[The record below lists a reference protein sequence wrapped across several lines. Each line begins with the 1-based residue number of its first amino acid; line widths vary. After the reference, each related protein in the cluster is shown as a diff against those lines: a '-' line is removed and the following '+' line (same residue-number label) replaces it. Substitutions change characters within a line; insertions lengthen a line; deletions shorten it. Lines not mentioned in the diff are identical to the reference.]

1 MPQKKAESQ
10 RQDEYRKSGC
20 FAEKT
25 FREKGTV
32 DEKGLW
38 TMWIMWRNPFCE
50 ILSSTKNVEK
60 WRKTGKMDGLEAQ
73 YGGYFIKNIRK
84 LAFF

>member
-1 MPQKKAESQ
+1 MIRYE
-10 RQDEYRKSGC
+10 RMNKSHIGGMVKVEEEC
-20 FAEKT
+20 FRSGFAEKT

-38 TMWIMWRNPFCE
+38 TMWIMWRNPFCG

-60 WRKTGKMDGLEAQ
+60 WRKTGKCRN
-73 YGGYFIKNIRK
+73 FC
-84 LAFF
+84 

>member
-1 MPQKKAESQ
+1 
-10 RQDEYRKSGC
+10 
-20 FAEKT
+20 
-25 FREKGTV
+25 V

-60 WRKTGKMDGLEAQ
+60 WRKTGK
-73 YGGYFIKNIRK
+73 YRTFW
-84 LAFF
+84 

>member
-1 MPQKKAESQ
+1 LPSHTQSSITQ
-10 RQDEYRKSGC
+10 YFRQVNRC

-60 WRKTGKMDGLEAQ
+60 WRKTGK
-73 YGGYFIKNIRK
+73 YRTFW
-84 LAFF
+84 